1 MKYLITTIT
10 LVFALV
16 APITALGAD
25 ITLRSQIIVEGDTI
39 TFGDLFDGAGEKAD
53 QTIAP
58 APAPGKSKVFKA
70 MSVAKFARSHGL
82 NWRPAA
88 PVRRI
93 KVRRLGVTIP
103 HENISD
109 EIRHAIEYELGA
121 ELFEMAL
128 SSQHTN
134 IKVGTDQEPSVSV
147 ENLYFN
153 KRNGQFTAE
162 LLAPAHDQNGH
173 RFKLGGKVHK
183 QVMIPVLKKFIP
195 SGREILEDDIEFK
208 AERLS
213 KVGRNTITDAASM
226 IGKSPRRS
234 VRPGMAVSMN
244 NLGDPVTV
252 EKGKLVA
259 VILESGG
266 MFLSISGRTMEAGG
280 TGDVIRVEN
289 INSRKIIHAEVMSS
303 RKVRIIGNPDQLASL
318 R

>member
-1 MKYLITTIT
+1 MKYFITTIT
-10 LVFALV
+10 LIFALI
-16 APITALGAD
+16 APIAAQGAD
-25 ITLRSQIIVEGDTI
+25 ITLRPQITVEGDTI
-39 TFGDLFDGAGEKAD
+39 TFGDLFDGTGEKAD
-53 QTIAP
+53 QTVAP

-70 MSVAKFARSHGL
+70 KSVANFVRSHGFT
-82 NWRPAA
+82 WRPAT

-93 KVRRLGVTIP
+93 KVRRLGITIP

-109 EIRHAIEYELGA
+109 EIRNAIEYELGA

-134 IKVGTDQEPSVSV
+134 IKVGTEQDPSVSV

-153 KRNGQFTAE
+153 KRSGQFTAE
-162 LLAPAHDQNGH
+162 LLAPAHDQNGY

-183 QVMIPVLKKFIP
+183 QVMIPVLKRFTP

-208 AERLS
+208 AERSS
-213 KVGRNTITDAASM
+213 KVGRNVVTDAALL

-234 VRPGMAVSMN
+234 IRSGMAVSLN

-259 VILESGG
+259 VILQSGG

-289 INSRKIIHAEVMSS
+289 INSRKIIQAEVVTSQ
-303 RKVRIIGNPDQLASL
+303 KVRIISNPDQLASL